1 MKQRDFVELLAAKG
15 YTKKDAKQIVDDMI
29 GTLMECLAEGEEVH
43 FHGFGSFSVIDLG
56 DIDTTT
62 IELGKVIP
70 DMGVFAGSLRKKP
83 GMQISVMSVEGN
95 VTLCIAG
102 LYSEED
108 EELLQTMLNRVADEV
123 KKHALF

>member
-56 DIDTTT
+56 DRESIDMQTQER
-62 IELGKVIP
+62 IIIPGHKAPKFLAGK
-70 DMGVFAGSLRKKP
+70 SLRRA
-83 GMQISVMSVEGN
+83 VREGF
-95 VTLCIAG
+95 VR
-102 LYSEED
+102 E
-108 EELLQTMLNRVADEV
+108 
-123 KKHALF
+123 